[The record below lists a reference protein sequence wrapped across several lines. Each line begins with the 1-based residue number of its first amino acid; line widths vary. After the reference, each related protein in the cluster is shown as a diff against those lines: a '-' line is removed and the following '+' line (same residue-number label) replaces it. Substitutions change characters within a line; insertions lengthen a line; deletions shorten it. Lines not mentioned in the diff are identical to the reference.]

1 MNVDECPPELAGSH
15 RAWMDAVNDT
25 DLDAYAE
32 MVSEDV
38 VWLPPGQE
46 ALEGRDAF
54 RRWLA
59 PFFEQYGYEFTIGD
73 AAIRVA
79 GRWAVEKARFRSV
92 MTPSTG
98 GDHMEHVG
106 RCIVLWREDEDGSW
120 RIDRYVDDSLPPAG
134 QSG

>member
-1 MNVDECPPELAGSH
+1 MNVDECPPELTSSH
-15 RAWMDAVNDT
+15 RAWTDAVNDT
-25 DLDAYAE
+25 DIAAYAE
-32 MVSEDV
+32 IVCEDV
-38 VWLPPGQE
+38 VWLPPEEE

-54 RRWLA
+54 RRWLE
-59 PFFEQYGYEFTIGD
+59 PFFERYTISD

-98 GDHMEHVG
+98 GDDMEHVG